1 MGKYFA
7 VAILTALV
15 ACSQPEKT
23 REVTNVTR
31 ATLDNGLRVVIV
43 RDPLAPVV
51 TLEENYLAG
60 GDETPAGFP
69 GMAHAQEHMAFR
81 GCANVTGD
89 QIAAINADLGG
100 FTNAD
105 TQQNITQYFNNVPSE
120 YLDLVLRLD
129 AACMQDVEDSQ
140 AEWDKERGA
149 IEQEV
154 ARDLSNPTY
163 KFVTRLNEDLFAGTP
178 YAHDALG
185 TKDSFDAT
193 TAAMLKEYYKKW
205 YVPNNAILVIT
216 GNVDPDATI
225 KRIKELYG
233 PIPKR
238 PLPPRPEVNLQPVK
252 AESFTMESDLPYQ
265 LAFISY
271 RTPGSDSPDYAA
283 ARVLSDVL
291 SSERADLYTLVT
303 KGDALAAEFELAETY
318 PKASVSFA
326 AAAIPSG
333 ADASSI
339 TSKLK
344 DVVAGYLAKG
354 LPPELVEAAK
364 RKLTASAEFD
374 RNSIPGL
381 AANWSEALAAQGRN
395 SPDENIEAIRRVT
408 TDDVNRVARAYLLS
422 QNSIVAV
429 LAPSPSGKPVPST
442 GFGGAE
448 QLTSAPSKPVKLP
461 DWAEAALK
469 SLSVPKAD
477 VHPADMTLANGIR
490 LIVQTETISPTI
502 TLVGDIRREEKLET
516 PPGKDGAADILEQ
529 LFSYG
534 TKNLDRLAFQKA
546 LDDIGANESAGGG
559 FTVRVLKQF
568 FDKGVQLLA
577 DNELN
582 PALPMDAF
590 QVVKQQTGQF
600 AAGNLMS
607 PEHRTLLALES
618 ALLPKG
624 DPELRDVTPQTV
636 SSVTLDDVKAYYAK
650 TFRPDLTTIVVI
662 GDITPD
668 EAKAG
673 VEKYFGAWKSEGP
686 KPDVT
691 LPPVPPNGPAAVT
704 VPDPGRIQDDVTLA
718 EELGINRFH
727 PDYYAVQLGNHVLGG
742 GFYAT
747 RLYHD
752 LRQVAGLVYNVDD
765 SLTATKTRSV
775 YRVTYASDPGNVS
788 KARALI
794 QRDLAAIQKENVTPE
809 ELQQAKALLLRQILL
824 SQSSYDAI
832 AGALINRAELDLPLD
847 EQTRAGQRYF
857 DLTADQVRAAFSKW
871 VRPGDFVQVVRGPAP
886 H

>member
-1 MGKYFA
+1 
-7 VAILTALV
+7 
-15 ACSQPEKT
+15 
-23 REVTNVTR
+23 
-31 ATLDNGLRVVIV
+31 
-43 RDPLAPVV
+43 
-51 TLEENYLAG
+51 
-60 GDETPAGFP
+60 
-69 GMAHAQEHMAFR
+69 
-81 GCANVTGD
+81 
-89 QIAAINADLGG
+89 
-100 FTNAD
+100 
-105 TQQNITQYFNNVPSE
+105 
-120 YLDLVLRLD
+120 
-129 AACMQDVEDSQ
+129 
-140 AEWDKERGA
+140 
-149 IEQEV
+149 
-154 ARDLSNPTY
+154 
-163 KFVTRLNEDLFAGTP
+163 
-178 YAHDALG
+178 
-185 TKDSFDAT
+185 
-193 TAAMLKEYYKKW
+193 
-205 YVPNNAILVIT
+205 
-216 GNVDPDATI
+216 
-225 KRIKELYG
+225 
-233 PIPKR
+233 
-238 PLPPRPEVNLQPVK
+238 
-252 AESFTMESDLPYQ
+252 
-265 LAFISY
+265 
-271 RTPGSDSPDYAA
+271 
-283 ARVLSDVL
+283 
-291 SSERADLYTLVT
+291 
-303 KGDALAAEFELAETY
+303 
-318 PKASVSFA
+318 
-326 AAAIPSG
+326 
-333 ADASSI
+333 
-339 TSKLK
+339 
-344 DVVAGYLAKG
+344 
-354 LPPELVEAAK
+354 
-364 RKLTASAEFD
+364 
-374 RNSIPGL
+374 
-381 AANWSEALAAQGRN
+381 
-395 SPDENIEAIRRVT
+395 
-408 TDDVNRVARAYLLS
+408 
-422 QNSIVAV
+422 
-429 LAPSPSGKPVPST
+429 
-442 GFGGAE
+442 
-448 QLTSAPSKPVKLP
+448 
-461 DWAEAALK
+461 
-469 SLSVPKAD
+469 

-502 TLVGDIRREEKLET
+502 TLVGDIRREEKMET

-582 PALPMDAF
+582 PALPTEAF

-794 QRDLAAIQKENVTPE
+794 QRDLAAMQKENVTPE
-809 ELQQAKALLLRQILL
+809 ELQQAKALLLRQIPL